1 MLGNIGKKSFKM
13 RLLCV
18 FLLTLIHFD
27 AYLYEGIHAFQLVE
41 TEQPASVSDE
51 TIIQDGTYIHTAWGD
66 LSYSKTSSR
75 INWNSLIICILPVLF
90 SFYSIFLHG
99 RKFVSQ
105 SCSEALCR
113 LQARSYMAYCTLL
126 I

>member
-1 MLGNIGKKSFKM
+1 MLGYIGKKSFKM

-41 TEQPASVSDE
+41 AEQLASVSDD
-51 TIIQDGTYIHTAWGD
+51 TIIQDGTYIHAAWED

-99 RKFVSQ
+99 RTFVSQ
-105 SCSEALCR
+105 RLSEALCR